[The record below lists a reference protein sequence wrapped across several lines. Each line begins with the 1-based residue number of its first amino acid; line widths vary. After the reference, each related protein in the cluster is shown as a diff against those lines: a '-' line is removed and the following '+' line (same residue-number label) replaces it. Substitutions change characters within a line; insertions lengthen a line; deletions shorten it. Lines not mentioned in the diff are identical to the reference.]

1 MRNILMGHRPQASY
15 LRGLLF
21 TFTIVLS
28 ILVAQAQTVTKS
40 PDGNVALTFQLAQNG
55 VPTYSLDYKG
65 KALTPRF
72 RVGTRQ
78 ACFKRL

>member
-1 MRNILMGHRPQASY
+1 MGHRPQASY

-40 PDGNVALTFQLAQNG
+40 PDGNVALKIGNG
-55 VPTYSLDYKG
+55 FAEQIHRAADAGINL
-65 KALTPRF
+65 
-72 RVGTRQ
+72 Q
-78 ACFKRL
+78 AR